1 MSFTALLAAAL
12 VMFGVI
18 TWLVAREAMMND
30 VDDFLRSKAMLL
42 GRVVTP
48 MRNRIEPWIEQDTAG
63 AGAPLH
69 AASLAADG
77 SMRQVEQSRHRD
89 PAERRSAPFRASRR
103 QCGDRDVYADGRA
116 FRAPRIHG
124 VICGETPVVLYAQA
138 LDAFGCNVQA
148 RERRLLAWL
157 ASCGAAMLAAGAV
170 ASWHLSRQWLRSVSN
185 LEEAARGLSSAELGL
200 RRLFVPADDA
210 ELAALAAS
218 FNLLLDRL
226 EAAHMTQQRFTADAS
241 HELRTP
247 LTVLRGEIEVALRK
261 PRSAEEYREVLVSN
275 KEEIERLSRLTENM
289 LALAHVDVG
298 DAITQRELVNVS
310 ELCSG
315 VAARLQNLA
324 TERQITLHHED
335 TTTEPLSVNGD
346 RIALERVM
354 TNLVENAVRYSPAG
368 ENVTV
373 RVSKSPPWIEI
384 QVIDTGGGIA
394 PEHLPHLFERFYRV
408 DKARSRAHGGSG
420 LGLSIV
426 KALVEAHGGSV
437 SVRARSAT
445 AAPSP
450 CVCLRLELLHAPHHK
465 QKTTMM
471 PRPMAF
477 SRNDGGNTST

>member
-1 MSFTALLAAAL
+1 MKSLRARLFISFTALLLAAL
-12 VMFGVI
+12 LMFGVI
-18 TWLVAREAMMND
+18 VWLVAREAMTND

-48 MRNRIEPWIEQDTAG
+48 MRNRIEPWIEQE
-63 AGAPLH
+63 LQVQERH
-69 AASLAADG
+69 FMLQVFAADG
-77 SMRQVEQSRHRD
+77 SMAGKSSNLAHAIPLSDE
-89 PAERRSAPFRASRR
+89 ARRSEHPAGNA
-103 QCGDRDVYADGRA
+103 VIETLHAVGRA
-116 FRAPRIHG
+116 FRAATHPRRDLWG
-124 VICGETPVVLYAQA
+124 DPVVLYAQA
-138 LDAFGCNVQA
+138 LMPLDAVQA

-157 ASCGAAMLAAGAV
+157 VSCGVAMLAAGAV
-170 ASWHLSRQWLRSVSN
+170 AAWSLSRQWLRSVSH
-185 LEEAARGLSSAELGL
+185 LEEAARGLSTSELGK
-200 RRLFVPADDA
+200 RRLFVPSDDA
-210 ELAALAAS
+210 ELSALANS
-218 FNLLLDRL
+218 FNHLLDRL
-226 EAAHMTQQRFTADAS
+226 EAAHTTQQRFTADAS

-298 DAITQRELVNVS
+298 DGITQRELVNVS
-310 ELCSG
+310 ELCSN
-315 VAARLQNLA
+315 VASRLQNLA

-354 TNLVENAVRYSPAG
+354 LNLVENAVRYSPAG

-408 DKARSRAHGGSG
+408 DKARSRVHGGSG

-426 KALVEAHGGSV
+426 KALVEAHDGSV
-437 SVRARSAT
+437 SVTSQIGHGSTFTVRLP
-445 AAPSP
+445 AA
-450 CVCLRLELLHAPHHK
+450 
-465 QKTTMM
+465 
-471 PRPMAF
+471 
-477 SRNDGGNTST
+477 

>member
-1 MSFTALLAAAL
+1 MKSLRTRLFVSFTALLAAAL
-12 VMFGVI
+12 VTFGII

-30 VDDFLRSKAMLL
+30 VDDFLRTKATLL
-42 GRVVTP
+42 GRFVTP
-48 MRNRIEPWIEQDTAG
+48 SRSRIEPWIEQDMQVQERHFMLQVFT
-63 AGAPLH
+63 
-69 AASLAADG
+69 ADG
-77 SMRQVEQSRHRD
+77 AFASKSSNLATTIPLSDEV
-89 PAERRSAPFRASRR
+89 RRSEHPAGNA
-103 QCGDRDVYADGRA
+103 VIETLYADGRA
-116 FRAPRIHG
+116 FRAATHPRRDMWG
-124 VICGETPVVLYAQA
+124 DPVVLYAQA
-138 LDAFGCNVQA
+138 LMPLDNVLA

-170 ASWHLSRQWLRSVSN
+170 ASWHLSRQWLRSVSS
-185 LEEAARGLSSAELGL
+185 LEEAARGLSSSELGL
-200 RRLFVPADDA
+200 RRLFVPSDDA
-210 ELAALAAS
+210 ELAALAQS
-218 FNLLLDRL
+218 FNHLLDRL
-226 EAAHMTQQRFTADAS
+226 EAAHTTQQRFTADAS

-261 PRSAEEYREVLVSN
+261 PRSSEEYREVLVSN

-315 VAARLQNLA
+315 VASRLQALA
-324 TERQITLHHED
+324 TERRITLHHED
-335 TTTEPLSVNGD
+335 TTSEPLSVNGD

-408 DKARSRAHGGSG
+408 DKARSRTHGGSG

-426 KALVEAHGGSV
+426 KALIEAHGGSV
-437 SVRARSAT
+437 SVESAVGKGST
-445 AAPSP
+445 FTVRLPAA
-450 CVCLRLELLHAPHHK
+450 
-465 QKTTMM
+465 
-471 PRPMAF
+471 
-477 SRNDGGNTST
+477 